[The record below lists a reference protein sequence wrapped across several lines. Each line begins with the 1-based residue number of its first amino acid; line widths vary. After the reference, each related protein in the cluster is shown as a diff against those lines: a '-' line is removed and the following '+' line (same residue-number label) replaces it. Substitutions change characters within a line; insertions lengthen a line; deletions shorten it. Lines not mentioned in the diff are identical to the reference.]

1 MSTTID
7 YLLTSLRLQLG
18 DTDSTSYRYL
28 DEWLVEALIF
38 GVKLSA
44 RYWNNKYLITDE
56 GVVSRN
62 PNTNSFLTDEATYGT
77 IEDRDEPV
85 IVILAA
91 IMVLEG
97 SLENSAWSLTSW
109 KDAEIS
115 FTNLDSGRIKD
126 RNLDRLYRKLD
137 DLVTPPR
144 KKLARTKKGSLPG
157 YNPVGSMGYEKKDY

>member
-1 MSTTID
+1 MSVTVD
-7 YLLTSLRLQLG
+7 YLIPYLRLRLG
-18 DTDSTSYRYL
+18 DITQSSYRYL

-44 RYWNNKYLITDE
+44 RYWNNKYLVTDK
-56 GVVSRN
+56 GLVTR
-62 PNTNSFLTDEATYGT
+62 NTNTTFLTDESTGT

-85 IVILAA
+85 IVLLAT
-91 IMVLEG
+91 IITLEG

-115 FTNLDSGRIKD
+115 FTNLDSGRIRDK
-126 RNLDRLYRKLD
+126 NLDRLYNELN

-144 KKLARTKKGSLPG
+144 KKLARTIKGSLPG
-157 YNPVGSMGYEKKDY
+157 YNPSGSMGYEKNNY